1 MVSEK
6 QHSGFTTMQNITVR
20 NNRLS
25 LRDKGLLLLLLSYP
39 PNWGLSVAGLSKV
52 SNHDGKDAIAASLKH
67 LESEGYVKRERKRD
81 KNGKLLG
88 CTWMVSDVPMQQ
100 LNTTKPTTAEPM
112 TDLPVQAQPV
122 PAQPVPAQPAPV
134 QPAVIKNVYNKDCIE
149 RKTVSNKDC
158 VSVPRA
164 RRARERTPFVAPSV
178 EEIESFCSQEQL
190 SIDAQ
195 KFVDNYAAKGW
206 TIGSTP
212 VHDWKALV
220 RKWAREDQERASE
233 QPPQTNGLVE
243 INGKQYL
250 YKGGKYYVPGGCG
263 VAVDPY
269 AVDDLPF

>member
-1 MVSEK
+1 MASEK
-6 QHSGFTTMQNITVR
+6 QQPFGYTQISNAVFQDKRLNEADVGLLCIM
-20 NNRLS
+20 LS
-25 LRDKGLLLLLLSYP
+25 LP
-39 PNWGLSVAGLSKV
+39 PDWQFSVAGLC
-52 SNHDGKDAIAASLKH
+52 AIRPQSGRDKLAASIKR
-67 LESEGYVKRERKRD
+67 LENAGYLQRSLRRD
-81 KNGKLLG
+81 GGKFVR
-88 CTWMVSDVPMQQ
+88 TVWEITDTPSTEKPSTEKPSPDFPKET
-100 LNTTKPTTAEPM
+100 NT
-112 TDLPVQAQPV
+112 L
-122 PAQPVPAQPAPV
+122 
-134 QPAVIKNVYNKDCIE
+134 
-149 RKTVSNKDC
+149 SNKELNKKELTEKRNSE
-158 VSVPRA
+158 SVPRE
-164 RRARERTPFVAPSV
+164 ARERTPFVAPSV

-233 QPPQTNGLVE
+233 QPPQRNGLVE

-269 AVDDLPF
+269 TVDDLPF

>member
-1 MVSEK
+1 MASEK
-6 QHSGFTTMQNITVR
+6 QQPFGYTQISNAVFQDKRLNEADVGLLCIM
-20 NNRLS
+20 LS
-25 LRDKGLLLLLLSYP
+25 LP
-39 PNWGLSVAGLSKV
+39 PDWQFSVAGLC
-52 SNHDGKDAIAASLKH
+52 AIRPQSGRDKLAASIKR
-67 LESEGYVKRERKRD
+67 LENAGYLQRSLRRD
-81 KNGKLLG
+81 GGKFVR
-88 CTWMVSDVPMQQ
+88 TVWEITDTPSTEKPSTEKPSPDFPKET
-100 LNTTKPTTAEPM
+100 NT
-112 TDLPVQAQPV
+112 L
-122 PAQPVPAQPAPV
+122 
-134 QPAVIKNVYNKDCIE
+134 
-149 RKTVSNKDC
+149 SNKELNKKELTEKRNSE
-158 VSVPRA
+158 SVPRE
-164 RRARERTPFVAPSV
+164 ARERTPFVAPSV

-269 AVDDLPF
+269 TVDDLPF